1 MSKKAQFTRRDMIK
15 ITGAAGV
22 AAMYG
27 KAFGV
32 CVGDTV
38 PVSIETAKNTG
49 CPVDADLFPTSPFI
63 MTPFV
68 DALPIPTALRAG
80 YRNPDGTLS
89 GGTPQDW
96 TVRQANGVFGNFI
109 SPPGPGTGQ
118 QDSIGDRP
126 MANDGKT
133 FTFFNPKNGV
143 STTKTLNFG
152 GARAGT
158 HQLYAGGF
166 GTSYRN
172 LTGQAKTTFDAMN
185 PNPILYHIRYQV
197 AEHGFTTSDVQPIDA
212 NGNIIPL
219 PAGATAAAGTVAGTF
234 KLPKSTIYGMNGTFP
249 GPRINVTYGQPI
261 VVRYE
266 NDLDLNPQCLNRG
279 DFGAPDWAVLTHL
292 HNGHTAPESDGQPNH
307 MQDNNGGYQP
317 GQWVDSSY
325 LVYPAGGD
333 DAEKQSYLWFH
344 DHRMHHTG
352 PNVYKGQVGLM
363 PHYDIASQWNPTGID
378 GGDETQGLR
387 LPGIRTNNPDG
398 TFDVQY
404 DIPLAFY
411 DFRAD
416 NGVTPH
422 EDDHQPLTAQ
432 PWSNNVCG
440 TTHPEWWGKLFLQHY
455 PNHGFVGDI
464 FTVNGVAYP
473 VLTVERRHY
482 RFRFLDASLSRQYE
496 LSLRQGNLVPARGT
510 STGGNTGNPVNGQGQ
525 WSFGTIDSKGRITYN
540 LGTQCMRM
548 TQIATGGGLLP
559 QPILRDFL
567 QVWPAKR
574 REVVIDFATY
584 MDGSKTKTGDVVY
597 LTNTA
602 VMTDG
607 RQINGSLAQ
616 GGAFAVPL
624 LKFIIGGLP
633 AVADQS
639 DPGLTPVPAKVKNQ
653 AGGGNFNAL
662 KVLRPRHT
670 PPFIGN
676 TDPKLENMDFT
687 LQRGGSAGGET
698 EWLINNLQFDPL
710 NPLWAPTLNSFE
722 LWGINNGGGGWTHPM
737 HVHMEEHQ
745 VVSRTGTLQTAGIV
759 NPGVAGA
766 LLSED
771 PMGKFDLVMLAPSEQ
786 TQIYRG
792 FRTFLGNYVAHCHNL
807 AHEDHNMMFGW
818 SITL

>member
-1 MSKKAQFTRRDMIK
+1 MSKKETRFTRRDLLK
-15 ITGAAGV
+15 LTGAAGA
-22 AAMYG
+22 AAMSRRTLG
-27 KAFGV
+27 QV
-32 CVGDTV
+32 CGDTV
-38 PVSIETAKNTG
+38 PVAITTARNTG
-49 CPVDADLFPTSPFI
+49 CPVDADLFPISPFI
-63 MTPFV
+63 LNPFV
-68 DALPIPTALRAG
+68 DALPIPAALRPG

-96 TVRQANGVFGNFI
+96 TVRQKNGAFGSFI
-109 SPPGPGTGQ
+109 SRPGPDVGA

-126 MANDGKT
+126 MFNDGKT

-152 GARAGT
+152 GARKGT
-158 HQLYAGGF
+158 HQLFAGGL
-166 GTSYRN
+166 GTSYKN
-172 LTGQAKTTFDAMN
+172 LSGQAKATFDAMN

-197 AEHGFTTSDVQPIDA
+197 AEHSFTSSNVQPIDV
-212 NGNIIPL
+212 NGAVVPL
-219 PAGATAAAGTVAGTF
+219 PPGATAPAGTVAGTF
-234 KLPKSTIYGMNGTFP
+234 KLPPSTIYGMNGTFP
-249 GPRINVTYGQPI
+249 GPRINVSYGQPI

-266 NDLDLNPQCLNRG
+266 NDLDLNPRCLNRG

-292 HNGHTAPESDGQPNH
+292 HNGHTAPESDGQPND
-307 MQDNNGGYQP
+307 MQDNDGGYQP

-363 PHYDIASQWNPTGID
+363 PHYDINSQWNPTGID
-378 GGDETQGLR
+378 GGDETQGAR
-387 LPGIRTNNPDG
+387 LPGVRTDNPDG
-398 TFDVQY
+398 TFDVQF

-422 EDDHQPLTAQ
+422 EDDHQPLSAQ
-432 PWSNNVCG
+432 AWSNNVCG
-440 TTHPEWWGKLFLQHY
+440 ETHPEWWGKLFHQHY

-473 VLTVERRHY
+473 VLNVERRHY

-496 LSLRQGNLVPARGT
+496 LSLRQGTVVPARGQ
-510 STGGNTGNPVNGQGQ
+510 QGQ
-525 WSFGTIDSKGRITYN
+525 WRFGTTNAKGQVTFN
-540 LGTQCMRM
+540 NGVQCMRM
-548 TQIATGGGLLP
+548 TEIATGGGLLP
-559 QPILRDFL
+559 NPLLRDFL

-584 MDGSKTKTGDVVY
+584 MDGTKTKAGDVIY

-602 VMTDG
+602 FMPDG
-607 RQINGSLAQ
+607 RQIAGSLAQ
-616 GGAFAVPL
+616 GSGAIAVPL
-624 LKFIIGGLP
+624 LKFVVASNAL
-633 AVADQS
+633 AVDNS
-639 DPGLTPVPAKVKNQ
+639 DPGLTPVPKNVKNQ
-653 AGGGNFNAL
+653 SGGGNFNPN

-698 EWLINNLQFDPL
+698 EWLINGLQFDPT
-710 NPLWAPTLNSFE
+710 NPMYAPTLNTFE

-737 HVHMEEHQ
+737 HIHMEEHQ
-745 VVSRTGTLQTAGIV
+745 VVSRTGTQQTAGIV
-759 NPGVAGA
+759 PVAGA
-766 LLSED
+766 TGITTED
-771 PMGKFDLVMLAPSEQ
+771 PFGKFDLVMLAPSEQ

-818 SITL
+818 SITK